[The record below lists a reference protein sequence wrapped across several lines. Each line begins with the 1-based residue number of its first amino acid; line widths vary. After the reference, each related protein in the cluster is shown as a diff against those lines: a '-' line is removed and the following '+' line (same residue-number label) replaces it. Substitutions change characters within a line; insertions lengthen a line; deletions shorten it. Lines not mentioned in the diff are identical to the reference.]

1 MTVRTAGLLA
11 LALAAASIAGANA
24 WAADKS
30 GSLASLLAATTEKI
44 GLQGRKGPSLFQP
57 GFAVGEYTGSIKAM
71 RRQVSATGVYSSDKA
86 TASLNVER
94 PGMTAVTADCKGGQ
108 SRLSL
113 GWITLDR
120 DRLSYVCKLA
130 GGAPAGAEFALAEA
144 KGSLAGR
151 MIQPQRAAE
160 LAYGAITLRAE
171 TRYIS
176 GIPLG
181 GGAPV
186 SYVIFRPDGTPVG
199 GLQLNGLRPVFYL
212 PKARGPERDA
222 VAVMALTLFAFQDP
236 GQGR

>member
-1 MTVRTAGLLA
+1 MRFRTLGLLA
-11 LALAAASIAGANA
+11 MTAASVVGANA

-30 GSLASLLAATTEKI
+30 DSLASLLAATTDKI

-71 RRQVSATGVYSSDKA
+71 RKQTSVTGVYSGDKA
-86 TASLNVER
+86 SATVNIER
-94 PGMTAVTADCKGGQ
+94 PGMAAATADCKGGQ
-108 SRLSL
+108 SRLGL

-120 DRLSYVCKLA
+120 DRLTYVCKFS

-151 MIQPQRAAE
+151 MLQPQRAAE
-160 LAYGAITLRAE
+160 LAYGSISLRAE
-171 TRYIS
+171 TKYIS

-199 GLQLNGLRPVFYL
+199 GLQMNGLRPVFYL
-212 PKARGPERDA
+212 PKTPGPERDA

>member
-1 MTVRTAGLLA
+1 MKFRGMGLLA
-11 LALAAASIAGANA
+11 VAAALIAGANA
-24 WAADKS
+24 WAADKNE
-30 GSLASLLAATTEKI
+30 SLASLLAATTEKI

-57 GFAVGEYTGSIKAM
+57 GFAVGEYTGSIKAI
-71 RRQVSATGVYSSDKA
+71 RRQTSVTGVYSGDKA
-86 TASLNVER
+86 TASVNIER
-94 PGMTAVTADCKGGQ
+94 PGMTTVTADCKGGQ
-108 SRLSL
+108 SRLGL

-120 DRLSYVCKLA
+120 DRLTYVCKLA

-151 MIQPQRAAE
+151 MMQPQRAAE
-160 LAYGAITLRAE
+160 LAYGRTTLRAE

-176 GIPLG
+176 GLPLG

-199 GLQLNGLRPVFYL
+199 GLQMNGLRPVFYL
-212 PKARGPERDA
+212 PKTPGPERDA